1 MLLFLVG
8 CPEFLGCTQEEPQ
21 KTPLGLELSQGD
33 VSLGDPSLSWP
44 GVVGVPNLDD
54 DDGDGVRDWDQGLE
68 EDDDDYTTFLVVPGD
83 SAVRLTLV
91 EGEDEVR
98 VYRDGDVVLE
108 EDDDELVLK
117 RSEGSVELQ
126 VEYRSFLSVGL
137 IAVEEAAS
145 GEILDLY
152 LTAAPLILNHHLQP
166 AELVMMM
173 RVYYGPGVD
182 NNSMVN
188 QYKDALGADRF
199 LRIDPGDYD
208 WDVWVQDEIEFA
220 TLDSTDGHIDVI
232 IDSIRNGQG
241 QAGSGLDNLA
251 EDEFSRPD
259 WVVRT
264 WGDGQAT
271 GQDFFGNLEVS
282 PPVTVDDVLYPFG
295 RIYYGSTTEQYKPNA
310 ELEDFLDSQ
319 KVQAPFKLD
328 TSWLIVGHV
337 DEYSS
342 TIPDPSSEK
351 GFKFLMADTRVA
363 WELLESADPETEL
376 TRYALKPPY
385 YGHDIATIG
394 EMLDDTSLR
403 AVNEDVQDI
412 LDSELEKFRVGLGL
426 EDEDIIL
433 VPTLFHEEY
442 SGWDAVVALTPGMVN
457 LIVAEDLDGV
467 PTLFTPDPMLRTDID
482 STDGDPFV
490 AYMEEVLPEELRI
503 EWMDDW
509 FVYHMG
515 LGEVHCGSNVVRPS
529 ADALWWEDATHLL
542 TEED

>member
-1 MLLFLVG
+1 MILFLIG
-8 CPEFLGCTQEEPQ
+8 SSELLGCTEEPKEPQ
-21 KTPLGLELSQGD
+21 RFQVELSQGT
-33 VSLGDPSLSWP
+33 VSVADPSLAWP

-54 DDGDGVRDWDQGLE
+54 DDGDGVDDWSSGLG
-68 EDDDDYTTFLVVPGD
+68 EDDDDYTTFFVEPG
-83 SAVRLTLV
+83 SSRLRLILK
-91 EGEDEVR
+91 EGRDEVR
-98 VYRDGDVVLE
+98 IYWDGEVVLD
-108 EDDDELVLK
+108 EDQTEVLI
-117 RSEGSVELQ
+117 RPSDGIVELRA
-126 VEYRSFLSVGL
+126 EYRSFLSEAL
-137 IAVEEAAS
+137 IEVEEGAT
-145 GEILDLY
+145 GEILELA
-152 LTAAPLILNHHLQP
+152 LTGSPLILNHHLQP
-166 AELVMMM
+166 ADLVMMM
-173 RVYYGPGVD
+173 RVSYGPGLD
-182 NNSMVN
+182 NNGMIN
-188 QYKDALGADRF
+188 QYKDVLGADRF
-199 LRIDPGDYD
+199 LRITPGDYD

-220 TLDSTDGHIDVI
+220 TLNSTDGHVDVI

-241 QAGSGLDNLA
+241 QPGSGLDNLA
-251 EDEFSRPD
+251 EDEFSRPG
-259 WVVRT
+259 WVIRT

-282 PPVTVDDVLYPFG
+282 PPVTVDGVWYPFG
-295 RIYYGSTTEQYKPNA
+295 RIYYGSTTALYKPNA

-342 TIPDPSSEK
+342 TIPDSSSEK
-351 GFKFLMADTRVA
+351 GFKFLMADTRLA
-363 WELLESADPETEL
+363 WELLEAADPETEL
-376 TRYALKPPY
+376 TRYALNPPY

-394 EMLDDTSLR
+394 EMLEDTSLR

-412 LDSELEKFRVGLGL
+412 LDGELEKFRVGLGL

-442 SGWDAVVALTPGMVN
+442 SGWDAVVALTPGMIN
-457 LIVAEDLDGV
+457 LIVAEDVDGV
-467 PTLFTPDPMLRTDID
+467 PTLFVPDPMLRTDIE

-490 AYMEEVLPEELRI
+490 AYLEEALPEDLRI

-542 TEED
+542 TKED